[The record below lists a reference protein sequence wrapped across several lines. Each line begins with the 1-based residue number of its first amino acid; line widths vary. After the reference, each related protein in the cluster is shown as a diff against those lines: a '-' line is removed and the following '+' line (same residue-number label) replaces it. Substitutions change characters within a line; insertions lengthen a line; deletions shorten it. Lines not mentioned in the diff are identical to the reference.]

1 MSLAIPNKIPNRT
14 VCSAKPFRR
23 PAVALAL
30 ASCLF
35 GSRPFSAS
43 AAVPTAA
50 IQYLAPPECPGAASF
65 MALLEDRRAGA
76 WKVSTGDGEPDLVV
90 EIRDGAA
97 GKIGRVRRPRRAVEG
112 VREIAAADCGELVQA
127 LALSTVL
134 SLDERTNAAP
144 AATAAATAVTPPV
157 SAPAVWIAGGGL
169 QSLSLISS
177 QPMPQVS
184 VFLES
189 GRRAWPIGPALGR
202 PDVRLAL
209 THGRN
214 DVLSGERAH
223 FTLSSA
229 ELTICPVSIGFTTTA
244 GLRLCAAGDLGWVSG
259 EGVSVTTPQ
268 TNRFL
273 WAAAGTVARLRWA
286 PGRRVVV
293 EAQMGV
299 VAPFERTTFVF
310 EMPRVE
316 VARVPALVVSGG
328 VMVGLAIP

>member
-1 MSLAIPNKIPNRT
+1 M
-14 VCSAKPFRR
+14 
-23 PAVALAL
+23 ALAL
-30 ASCLF
+30 AAFLF
-35 GSRPFSAS
+35 ESRPFSAD
-43 AAVPTAA
+43 AAMPTAA

-65 MALLEDRRAGA
+65 RALLEDRRAGA

-90 EIRDGAA
+90 EIRDGSA
-97 GKIGRVRRPRRAVEG
+97 GKIGRVRRPRRAVDG

-134 SLDERTNAAP
+134 SLDEGTEPAPVATVATTAASPPVPAP
-144 AATAAATAVTPPV
+144 AAWMV
-157 SAPAVWIAGGGL
+157 GGGL

-177 QPMPQVS
+177 QPMPQLS
-184 VFLES
+184 LFLEI
-189 GRRAWPIGPALGR
+189 GRRAWRTGPALGR

-209 THGRN
+209 THARN

-223 FTLSSA
+223 YTLSSA
-229 ELTICPVSIGFTTTA
+229 DLTICPASIGFTATA
-244 GLRLCAAGDLGWVSG
+244 GLRLCAAGNLGWVSG

-273 WAAAGTVARLRWA
+273 WAAAGAVARLRWA
-286 PGRRVVV
+286 PGRRIVLD
-293 EAQMGV
+293 AQVGAA
-299 VAPFERTTFVF
+299 APLERTTFVF

-328 VMVGLAIP
+328 VMVGFAIP